1 MGLSEAAIAQI
12 AQVVEQ
18 EIQKQVTKKINKFV
32 EYVAKR
38 HDVSLKLLL
47 EDFGN
52 IDNLEI
58 PGPPLKDNQCI
69 GVRSNGSRCKMRG
82 WKGGGGYCKW
92 HMDQKKPT
100 LPVRSASSTRIAVE
114 HTHTLPPLYMA
125 GCPACE
131 CATSK
136 LLIDM

>member
-12 AQVVEQ
+12 ANVVEQ
-18 EIQKQVTKKINKFV
+18 EIQKQVNKKIAKFV
-32 EYVAKR
+32 EYIAKR

-47 EDFGN
+47 EDLGN

-58 PGPPLKDNQCI
+58 PGPPLRDNQCI
-69 GVRSNGSRCKMRG
+69 GVRTNGSRCKAKC
-82 WKGGGGYCKW
+82 WKGGNGYCKW
-92 HMDQKKPT
+92 HMDQKKPV
-100 LPVRSASSTRIAVE
+100 LQLRSPSTTRLAIE

-131 CATSK
+131 RSSSK

>member
-12 AQVVEQ
+12 ANVVEQ
-18 EIQKQVTKKINKFV
+18 EIQKQVNKKIAKFV
-32 EYVAKR
+32 EYIAKR

-47 EDFGN
+47 EDLGN

-58 PGPPLKDNQCI
+58 PGPPLRDNQCI
-69 GVRSNGSRCKMRG
+69 GVRSSGVRCKARC
-82 WKGGGGYCKW
+82 WKGGNGYCKW
-92 HMDQKKPT
+92 HMDQKKPS
-100 LPVRSASSTRIAVE
+100 LPVRSPSTTRLAVE

-131 CATSK
+131 RSSSK